1 MIEHRYI
8 SILIYFV
15 ISSSIIYPAHLAMGK
30 EQSRFSENREGSI
43 RIENASK
50 RNLPPQHI
58 VAQKADSDSSVQ
70 INKQWSKIGIVVT
83 SVLFLFMVYVLFK
96 EKRTVKSK
104 TEQEMN
110 VLEQELDR
118 NNNREQNNS
127 NSYAMALDA
136 EKSSKSVKQAS
147 FFTIGMDLEEELDDE
162 FQVNKEPIETKQ
174 FKGIEPEMTIAE
186 VSEDLAGDEDPIV
199 DSDIMG
205 KLTIMTSNTTGT
217 EIDVVFELIQDLHQ
231 SDRLED
237 TNASKDLKRKAI
249 WELGQSNDFRA
260 VEPLIQTIPKADS
273 LEKGLILDAITQITN
288 RSFASINRA
297 VLTSLEDEN
306 AEVRKNAIQDLT
318 SLYQSMSSIA
328 LRLSKMVDDRNLEV
342 RQTAKWTLEKFDRM
356 SSSVTSI
363 DSKIGIKSN
372 IVADGNNDK
381 SHHSF

>member
-8 SILIYFV
+8 SIPIYFI

-58 VAQKADSDSSVQ
+58 IAQKADSDSSVQ

-96 EKRTVKSK
+96 EKRTAESK
-104 TEQEMN
+104 TEQEMS
-110 VLEQELDR
+110 VLDG
-118 NNNREQNNS
+118 NNNKEQNIS
-127 NSYAMALDA
+127 NSSAVALDA
-136 EKSSKSVKQAS
+136 DKPPKSVEQAS
-147 FFTIGMDLEEELDDE
+147 FFTIGMDLEEELNDE
-162 FQVNKEPIETKQ
+162 FQVNKEPIEAKQ
-174 FKGIEPEMTIAE
+174 FEGIESEMTITE
-186 VSEDLAGDEDPIV
+186 VPEDLAGDGNPII

-205 KLTIMTSNTTGT
+205 KLTIMTSNTTET

-363 DSKIGIKSN
+363 DSKIGVKSN
-372 IVADGNNDK
+372 IIADRNNDK